1 MHTHVATNSDV
12 FRQFDGILYDLESI
26 PYEGTRL
33 TFPMVLRYF
42 LFLNIHSE
50 SVPVETL
57 LALL

>member
-12 FRQFDGILYDLESI
+12 FRQFDDILFDLESI
-26 PYEGTRL
+26 PYEGTCL